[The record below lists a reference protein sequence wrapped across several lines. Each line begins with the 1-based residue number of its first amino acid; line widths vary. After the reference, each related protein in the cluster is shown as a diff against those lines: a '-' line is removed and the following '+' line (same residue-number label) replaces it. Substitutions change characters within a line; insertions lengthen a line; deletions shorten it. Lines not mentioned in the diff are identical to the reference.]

1 MNKVHDLPEQ
11 ARMID
16 AVIKEAAIQEANQA
30 FSKQVTNQVARITGE
45 LNRLEQLLSAGM
57 VDRRVLSEFRYAV
70 DRARHTGWHVEKWL
84 DGDSRELSALIAEER
99 IRCIT
104 RMTNQLAS
112 ELEIEGRD
120 VTGLDP
126 LREAMRKLDAA
137 LPGTK

>member
-1 MNKVHDLPEQ
+1 MNKVHDLPEP

-112 ELEIEGRD
+112 ELEIEGRN

-126 LREAMRKLDAA
+126 LRQAMRKLDAA
-137 LPGTK
+137 LPRTK